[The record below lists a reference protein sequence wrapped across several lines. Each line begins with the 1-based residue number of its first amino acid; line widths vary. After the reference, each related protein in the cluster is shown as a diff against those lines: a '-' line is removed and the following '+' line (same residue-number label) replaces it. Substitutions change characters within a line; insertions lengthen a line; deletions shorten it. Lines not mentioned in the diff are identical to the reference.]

1 MQAIEDE
8 KIAKEAKKREAE
20 EKAAAEKKQQGKKP
34 AAGSAAAVVE
44 ERSVRVC
51 VSCVCMYV
59 VCVGPLIISNVVTEF
74 GSSKI
79 TPCWRRAWPG
89 SMVYVCMYANNI
101 FTLCMYVCTVSTG
114 IPREWPTGGR
124 ASPTT

>member
-59 VCVGPLIISNVVTEF
+59 CSMCW
-74 GSSKI
+74 SSH
-79 TPCWRRAWPG
+79 
-89 SMVYVCMYANNI
+89 Y
-101 FTLCMYVCTVSTG
+101 F
-114 IPREWPTGGR
+114 
-124 ASPTT
+124 

>member
-1 MQAIEDE
+1 MNVIVSVCVQAIEDE

-51 VSCVCMYV
+51 GSCVCMY
-59 VCVGPLIISNVVTEF
+59 E
-74 GSSKI
+74 
-79 TPCWRRAWPG
+79 
-89 SMVYVCMYANNI
+89 CM
-101 FTLCMYVCTVSTG
+101 
-114 IPREWPTGGR
+114 
-124 ASPTT
+124 